1 MMGPLLLIV
10 GLIVAGIGLVIMA
23 GVPLGHLPGDIVFR
37 RGNTTVYI
45 PIVTCIVLSLL
56 ITVLL
61 SLFRR

>member
-45 PIVTCIVLSLL
+45 PIVTCIVLSLV